1 MIAVD
6 HLTKRYGTV
15 AAVDGLGF
23 EVRQPNGL
31 AIARR
36 AVVLAGRCGTGD
48 DRYSRRVSSRG
59 RRGPGWPART
69 LGRWLALRCSQAP
82 DGRTYQRRRADAPM
96 AAAGLGVLVVCGVLV
111 ANRTVLGTD
120 VAVFRRVNHWPGWLY
135 PPMWTVELSGV
146 IGALPLVAAAAALLR
161 RLRLAAA
168 TLLKVWLEAVAKMV
182 VQRDRPAETLPDVI
196 LRGQYAAHG
205 LSCPS
210 AHAMVIFAI
219 TALVAPTS
227 KASERSC
234 LGRWPPR
241 SACHGCTLGRTSPWT
256 SPRGRAWACSSGA
269 RRTWYSACPAPAPP
283 APADNGEMVPCPS
296 TPETSPPAPSP
307 AGSRC
312 VIPAVG
318 TGGIGTETAS
328 AAPSGCPA
336 WPTLNP

>member
-1 MIAVD
+1 
-6 HLTKRYGTV
+6 
-15 AAVDGLGF
+15 
-23 EVRQPNGL
+23 
-31 AIARR
+31 
-36 AVVLAGRCGTGD
+36 
-48 DRYSRRVSSRG
+48 
-59 RRGPGWPART
+59 
-69 LGRWLALRCSQAP
+69 
-82 DGRTYQRRRADAPM
+82 M

-135 PPMWTVELSGV
+135 PPMWTVQLSGV

-196 LRGQYAAHG
+196 LRGQSAAHG

-210 AHAMVIFAI
+210 GHAMVIFAI

-227 KASERSC
+227 KAGERSC

-241 SACHGCTLGRTSPWT
+241 SACHGCTSGRTSPWT

-269 RRTWYSACPAPAPP
+269 R
-283 APADNGEMVPCPS
+283 
-296 TPETSPPAPSP
+296 
-307 AGSRC
+307 
-312 VIPAVG
+312 
-318 TGGIGTETAS
+318 
-328 AAPSGCPA
+328 
-336 WPTLNP
+336 

>member
-48 DRYSRRVSSRG
+48 DRYRRRVGSRG
-59 RRGPGWPART
+59 RRGRAGRAQT
-69 LGRWLALRCSQAP
+69 LGRWLALWWSQAP

-135 PPMWTVELSGV
+135 PPMWTVQLSGV

-196 LRGQYAAHG
+196 LRGQSAAHG

-210 AHAMVIFAI
+210 GHAMVIFAI
-219 TALVAPTS
+219 TALVAPYF
-227 KASERSC
+227 K
-234 LGRWPPR
+234 GW
-241 SACHGCTLGRTSPWT
+241 
-256 SPRGRAWACSSGA
+256 
-269 RRTWYSACPAPAPP
+269 
-283 APADNGEMVPCPS
+283 
-296 TPETSPPAPSP
+296 
-307 AGSRC
+307 
-312 VIPAVG
+312 
-318 TGGIGTETAS
+318 
-328 AAPSGCPA
+328 
-336 WPTLNP
+336 